1 MRCSIISQ
9 AEDGGDESD
18 AEGED
23 ADDDAKSDAKED
35 SAASE
40 DDDAHVRASFSL
52 LLMYIL
58 LYKLLG
64 EILIHF
70 YFCSFIFFC
79 RMNCRLFLIAV
90 ISH

>member
-40 DDDAHVRASFSL
+40 DDDAHVRASFSFAFNVYSSL
-52 LLMYIL
+52 Q
-58 LYKLLG
+58 
-64 EILIHF
+64 
-70 YFCSFIFFC
+70 
-79 RMNCRLFLIAV
+79 AAW
-90 ISH
+90 